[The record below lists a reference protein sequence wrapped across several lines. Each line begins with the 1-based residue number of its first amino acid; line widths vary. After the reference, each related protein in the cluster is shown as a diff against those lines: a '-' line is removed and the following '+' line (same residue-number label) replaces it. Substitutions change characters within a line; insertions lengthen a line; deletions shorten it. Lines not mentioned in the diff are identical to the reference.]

1 MFLCE
6 RDRASPLLGRF
17 LVLPAC
23 FSYTQVPQRARHH
36 LCTVSIACQCMHGTS
51 ILLAAAVRVLHGWEP
66 EAAGSLA
73 ISTNTLCLPLFPGL
87 LPTRRRHQHC
97 VPITGECC
105 RAVCLPAGCLR
116 CGRVGVVCVALGA
129 RDQGQVAGRG
139 AGPHDDSWHLTRQL
153 DQRRLLW
160 AGFKSRGLNLKPCQ
174 R

>member
-105 RAVCLPAGCLR
+105 RPFAFLLVA
-116 CGRVGVVCVALGA
+116 CVAAASGWFVWRWVPETKGKSLVEVQA
-129 RDQGQVAGRG
+129 LMMTAG
-139 AGPHDDSWHLTRQL
+139 T
-153 DQRRLLW
+153 
-160 AGFKSRGLNLKPCQ
+160 
-174 R
+174 